1 MYGLKAI
8 NDEATECEVCG
19 KVELKRVMWIVE
31 LDTDNNEQGNPFA
44 VGTTCGSKLLSY
56 TQSKVNT
63 ICNTFEHNVY
73 QAKQAL
79 INSHPASKEANELI
93 KQLNAI
99 TPRLSYAERKV
110 HPMYIQMKEKQ
121 AEAKA
126 YADSQNIVIGI

>member
-44 VGTTCGSKLLSY
+44 VGTTCGAKLLSY

-63 ICNTFEHNVY
+63 ICNNFEHQVY

-79 INSHPASKEANELI
+79 INSHLASKEADELL
-93 KQLNAI
+93 KQLN
-99 TPRLSYAERKV
+99 TLHLRYAERKV

-121 AEAKA
+121 AKAKA
-126 YADSQNIVIGI
+126 YADSQNIVIEI